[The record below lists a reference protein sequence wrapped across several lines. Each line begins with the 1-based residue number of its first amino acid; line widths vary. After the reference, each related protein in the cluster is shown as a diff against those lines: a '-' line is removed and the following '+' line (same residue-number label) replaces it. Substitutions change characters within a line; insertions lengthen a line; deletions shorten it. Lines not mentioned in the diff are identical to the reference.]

1 MTDEQNESEGIDL
14 DGIGHIFAQAANGEF
29 AVLDDEARSMD
40 VNEFAR
46 AHGKS
51 IRPWGQPKPIYQ
63 CIEMGG
69 IEYLWRIDDGTYDGW
84 NMAVS

>member
-1 MTDEQNESEGIDL
+1 MSDDGL
-14 DGIGHIFAQAANGEF
+14 AGIGHILAQAANGEF
-29 AVLDDEARSMD
+29 AVLDDLARSMD

-46 AHGKS
+46 KFEKS

-63 CIEMGG
+63 CVEIEGV
-69 IEYLWRIDDGTYDGW
+69 EYLWRIDDGTYDGW